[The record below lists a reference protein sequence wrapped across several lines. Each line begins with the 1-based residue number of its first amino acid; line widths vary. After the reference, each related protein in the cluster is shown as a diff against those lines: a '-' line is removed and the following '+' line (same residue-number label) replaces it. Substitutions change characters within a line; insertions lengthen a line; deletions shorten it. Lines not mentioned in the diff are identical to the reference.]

1 MNFLN
6 IFSYI
11 EIAAGLIGA
20 VQACLQLK
28 ISATSP
34 LSAAQLQAIAAPVL
48 AGIQQLVPTANISA
62 PLVTDIANAIADAV
76 NAYYKPPA
84 TAT

>member
-11 EIAAGLIGA
+11 NLAIEIIAA
-20 VQACLQLK
+20 VQACLHLG
-28 ISATSP
+28 ISASNP
-34 LSAAQLQAIAAPVL
+34 LTAAQLEAIAAPVI
-48 AGIQQLVPTANISA
+48 AGVQAVVPKANIPA
-62 PLVTDIANAIADAV
+62 ALVADVANAIADAV

-84 TAT
+84 A